1 MNDLPSS
8 ELVHFPEGAP
18 VVPTPVV
25 PLVPAEAPPHSAL
38 EAVGEAV
45 YKVTHHGEA
54 PHAPVEMM
62 PVVTLPPAEETPQH
76 GSHVAAL
83 GERAPTTAEA
93 IAAARSAV
101 DAASHALKVAAR
113 SAEVKGR
120 GRGV

>member
-1 MNDLPSS
+1 
-8 ELVHFPEGAP
+8 
-18 VVPTPVV
+18 
-25 PLVPAEAPPHSAL
+25 
-38 EAVGEAV
+38 
-45 YKVTHHGEA
+45 
-54 PHAPVEMM
+54 MM

-113 SAEVKGR
+113 STEVEGQ

>member
-8 ELVHFPEGAP
+8 ELVHFPKGAP

-101 DAASHALKVAAR
+101 DAASHAPSTQRCCGDR
-113 SAEVKGR
+113 S
-120 GRGV
+120 